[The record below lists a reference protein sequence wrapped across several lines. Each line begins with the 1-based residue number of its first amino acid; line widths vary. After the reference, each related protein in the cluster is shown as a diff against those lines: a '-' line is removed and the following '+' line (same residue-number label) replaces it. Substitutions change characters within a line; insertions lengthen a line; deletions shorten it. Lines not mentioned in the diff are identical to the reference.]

1 MFAHPK
7 KVCMTYL
14 SHFQFS
20 SKLSVLFLIASFK
33 AFVHAVIPD
42 IYITSSSDSVN
53 EIKELIETSGCNR
66 SQSDNDSYIKN
77 D

>member
-1 MFAHPK
+1 MFSHPK
-7 KVCMTYL
+7 NVCMTYL
-14 SHFQFS
+14 SHLQFS

-42 IYITSSSDSVN
+42 IYITSSSDSIN
-53 EIKELIETSGCNR
+53 EIKELIEISGCNR
-66 SQSDNDSYIKN
+66 SDDDSYQKN

>member
-7 KVCMTYL
+7 NVCLTYL
-14 SHFQFS
+14 SHLQFS
-20 SKLSVLFLIASFK
+20 SKLSILFLIASFK

-42 IYITSSSDSVN
+42 IYITSSSDTIN
-53 EIKELIETSGCNR
+53 EIKELIEISGCNR
-66 SQSDNDSYIKN
+66 SDDDSYQKN